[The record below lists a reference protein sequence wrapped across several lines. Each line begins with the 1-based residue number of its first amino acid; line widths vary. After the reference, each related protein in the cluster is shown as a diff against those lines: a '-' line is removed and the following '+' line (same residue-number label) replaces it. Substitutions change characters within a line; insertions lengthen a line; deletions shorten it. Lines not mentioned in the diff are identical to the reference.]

1 MLFKLKVNKNPDILV
16 FETIRITQLLKNFQ
30 VQLETIQLNKY

>member
-16 FETIRITQLLKNFQ
+16 FETIRITQLFENFQ
-30 VQLETIQLNKY
+30 VQLKTIQLNKY

>member
-30 VQLETIQLNKY
+30 VQSETIQLNKY